1 MFPVPHFCEKPHRG
15 KVQGF
20 LMEGGRAGVGE
31 GWTEATFGWRLVTE
45 REDIVSP
52 FMWDLW
58 SKFKDERSFQF
69 RGYKVRRHSN
79 S

>member
-1 MFPVPHFCEKPHRG
+1 M
-15 KVQGF
+15 
-20 LMEGGRAGVGE
+20 GGGGGGGEE
-31 GWTEATFGWRLVTE
+31 GWTKAAFGWRLVTE

-52 FMWDLW
+52 FMWDLC